1 MAKKFSKFLGKVAL
15 MTAAALWAGCNDSDK
30 KADDTVTQKN
40 IKAEQQQVVRQNK
53 KVIVESKYLP
63 VRDSSITSETISGV
77 TALYGTRSMLDPQLD
92 EDRRMG
98 DSILAG
104 LLYGSG
110 GGVMAETKGE
120 VQVPQESDIVIE
132 NGQDL
137 DVHYVLKTVRQRTY
151 GLSHV
156 YRKYLR
162 KKLHFEGTVVLK
174 LKVDEMGNVENI
186 VLDSSTTGY
195 EEFDE
200 DIRRAVNRWIFEK
213 KKVRGTFK
221 IPFKFYEKN

>member
-1 MAKKFSKFLGKVAL
+1 MSNFFCKYLGELAL
-15 MTAAALWAGCNDSDK
+15 LTAAVLWAGCGDSDK
-30 KADDTVTQKN
+30 KTDESAESQSVQEQPKN
-40 IKAEQQQVVRQNK
+40 A
-53 KVIVESKYLP
+53 IVDSIQEVKSQYLP
-63 VRDSSITSETISGV
+63 VRDSSITSETISG
-77 TALYGTRSMLDPQLD
+77 TRSRLEPILD
-92 EDRRMG
+92 EDKGLG

>member
-1 MAKKFSKFLGKVAL
+1 MSNFFSKYLGKIAL
-15 MTAAALWAGCNDSDK
+15 TAAAVLWAGCGDSDK
-30 KADDTVTQKN
+30 KTDESAESQSVQEQPKN
-40 IKAEQQQVVRQNK
+40 A
-53 KVIVESKYLP
+53 IVDSIQEVKSQYLP
-63 VRDSSITSETISGV
+63 VRDSSITSETISG
-77 TALYGTRSMLDPQLD
+77 TRGRLEPILD
-92 EDRRMG
+92 EDKGLG

-200 DIRRAVNRWIFEK
+200 DIRRAVNRWKFEK

-221 IPFKFYEKN
+221 IPFKFYEKE

>member
-1 MAKKFSKFLGKVAL
+1 MSNFFSKYLGKIAL
-15 MTAAALWAGCNDSDK
+15 TAAAVLWAGCGDSDK
-30 KADDTVTQKN
+30 KADESAESQSVQEHPKN
-40 IKAEQQQVVRQNK
+40 A
-53 KVIVESKYLP
+53 IVDSIQEVKSQYLP
-63 VRDSSITSETISGV
+63 VRDSSITSETISG
-77 TALYGTRSMLDPQLD
+77 TRGRLEPILD
-92 EDRRMG
+92 EDKGLG
-98 DSILAG
+98 DSIVAG

-110 GGVMAETKGE
+110 GGVMAETKGD

-200 DIRRAVNRWIFEK
+200 DIRRAVNRWKFEK

-221 IPFKFYEKN
+221 IPFKFYEKE

>member
-1 MAKKFSKFLGKVAL
+1 MAKNFSKYLGKIAL
-15 MTAAALWAGCNDSDK
+15 MTAAVLWAGCGESDK
-30 KADDTVTQKN
+30 KADESAKLQTVQEQSKKAFVDSVQK
-40 IKAEQQQVVRQNK
+40 V
-53 KVIVESKYLP
+53 
-63 VRDSSITSETISGV
+63 VRDSSITSETISG
-77 TALYGTRSMLDPQLD
+77 TRGRLEPILD
-92 EDRRMG
+92 EDKGLG
-98 DSILAG
+98 DSIVAG

-132 NGQDL
+132 KGYNL
-137 DVHYVLKTVRQRTY
+137 DERSVLKTIRQRTP
-151 GLSHV
+151 GLRHI
-156 YRKYLR
+156 YNKNL
-162 KKLHFEGTVVLK
+162 KKKPEFKGTVVLK

-200 DIRRAVNRWIFEK
+200 DIRRAVSRWKFEK

-221 IPFKFYEKN
+221 IPLTFYENE

>member
-1 MAKKFSKFLGKVAL
+1 MSNFFSKYLGKIAL
-15 MTAAALWAGCNDSDK
+15 TAAAVLWAGCGDSDK
-30 KADDTVTQKN
+30 KADESAESQSVQEQPKN
-40 IKAEQQQVVRQNK
+40 A
-53 KVIVESKYLP
+53 IVDSIQEVKSQYLP
-63 VRDSSITSETISGV
+63 VRDSSITSETISG
-77 TALYGTRSMLDPQLD
+77 TRGRLEPILD
-92 EDRRMG
+92 EDKGLG
-98 DSILAG
+98 DSIVAG

-195 EEFDE
+195 DEFDE
-200 DIRRAVNRWIFEK
+200 DIRRAVSRWIFEK

-221 IPFKFYEKN
+221 IPLKFYENE

>member
-1 MAKKFSKFLGKVAL
+1 MSNFFSKYLGKIAL
-15 MTAAALWAGCNDSDK
+15 TAAAVLWAGCGDSDK
-30 KADDTVTQKN
+30 KADESAESQSVQEQPKN
-40 IKAEQQQVVRQNK
+40 A
-53 KVIVESKYLP
+53 IVDSIQEVKSQYLP

-77 TALYGTRSMLDPQLD
+77 TVLYGTTRCRYGKPI
-92 EDRRMG
+92 G
-98 DSILAG
+98 DSLLYG

-110 GGVMAETKGE
+110 GGIMAKTKGE

-137 DVHYVLKTVRQRTY
+137 DVHYVLKTVRQRTH

-200 DIRRAVNRWIFEK
+200 NIRRAVSRWIFEK

-221 IPFKFYEKN
+221 IPFKFYEKE

>member
-1 MAKKFSKFLGKVAL
+1 MSNFFSKYLGKIAL
-15 MTAAALWAGCNDSDK
+15 TAAAVLWAGCSDSDK
-30 KADDTVTQKN
+30 KADESAESQSVQEQPKN
-40 IKAEQQQVVRQNK
+40 A
-53 KVIVESKYLP
+53 IVDSIQEVKSQYLP
-63 VRDSSITSETISGV
+63 VRDSSITSETISG
-77 TALYGTRSMLDPQLD
+77 TRSRLEPFLD
-92 EDRRMG
+92 EDKGLG

-120 VQVPQESDIVIE
+120 VQLLQESDIVIE

-137 DVHYVLKTVRQRTY
+137 DVHYVLKTVRQRTH

-174 LKVDEMGNVENI
+174 LKVDEQGAVEK
-186 VLDSSTTGY
+186 VEVDSSTTGY
-195 EEFDE
+195 DEFDE
-200 DIRRAVNRWIFEK
+200 DIRRAVSRWKFEK

-221 IPFKFYEKN
+221 IPLTFYENE

>member
-1 MAKKFSKFLGKVAL
+1 MAKFFSKYLGKIAL
-15 MTAAALWAGCNDSDK
+15 TAAAVLWAGCGESDK
-30 KADDTVTQKN
+30 KADESAELQTVQEQSKKAFADSVQK
-40 IKAEQQQVVRQNK
+40 V
-53 KVIVESKYLP
+53 

-77 TALYGTRSMLDPQLD
+77 TVLYGTTRCRYGKPI
-92 EDRRMG
+92 G
-98 DSILAG
+98 DSLLYG

-110 GGVMAETKGE
+110 GGIMAETKGE

>member
-1 MAKKFSKFLGKVAL
+1 MAKNFSKYLGKIAL
-15 MTAAALWAGCNDSDK
+15 MTAAVLWAGCSDSELEADEPAKLQTVQEQSK
-30 KADDTVTQKN
+30 KAFVDSVQK
-40 IKAEQQQVVRQNK
+40 V
-53 KVIVESKYLP
+53 
-63 VRDSSITSETISGV
+63 VRDSSITSETISG
-77 TALYGTRSMLDPQLD
+77 TRGRLEPILD
-92 EDRRMG
+92 EDKGLG
-98 DSILAG
+98 DSIVAG

-132 NGQDL
+132 KGYNL
-137 DVHYVLKTVRQRTY
+137 DERSVLKTIRQRTP
-151 GLSHV
+151 GLRHI
-156 YRKYLR
+156 YNKNL
-162 KKLHFEGTVVLK
+162 KKKPEFKGTVVLK

-200 DIRRAVNRWIFEK
+200 DIRRAVNRWKFEK

>member
-1 MAKKFSKFLGKVAL
+1 MSNFFSKYLGKIAL
-15 MTAAALWAGCNDSDK
+15 MTAAVLWAGCGESDK
-30 KADDTVTQKN
+30 KADESAKLQTVQEQSKKAFVDSVQK
-40 IKAEQQQVVRQNK
+40 V
-53 KVIVESKYLP
+53 
-63 VRDSSITSETISGV
+63 VRDSSITSETISG
-77 TALYGTRSMLDPQLD
+77 TRGRLEPILD
-92 EDRRMG
+92 EDKGLG
-98 DSILAG
+98 DSIVAG

-132 NGQDL
+132 KGYNL
-137 DVHYVLKTVRQRTY
+137 DERSVLKTIRQRTP
-151 GLSHV
+151 GLRHI
-156 YRKYLR
+156 YNKNL
-162 KKLHFEGTVVLK
+162 KKKPEFKGTVVLK

-200 DIRRAVNRWIFEK
+200 DIRRAVSRWKFEK

>member
-1 MAKKFSKFLGKVAL
+1 MAKNFSKCLGKIAL
-15 MTAAALWAGCNDSDK
+15 MTAAVLWAGCGESDK
-30 KADDTVTQKN
+30 KADESAKLQMVQEQSKKAFVDSVQK
-40 IKAEQQQVVRQNK
+40 V
-53 KVIVESKYLP
+53 
-63 VRDSSITSETISGV
+63 VRDSSITSETISG
-77 TALYGTRSMLDPQLD
+77 TRGRLEPILD
-92 EDRRMG
+92 EDKGLG
-98 DSILAG
+98 DSIVAG

-132 NGQDL
+132 KGYNL
-137 DVHYVLKTVRQRTY
+137 DERSVLKTIRQRTP
-151 GLSHV
+151 GLRHI
-156 YRKYLR
+156 YNKNL
-162 KKLHFEGTVVLK
+162 KKKPEFKGIVVLK

-200 DIRRAVNRWIFEK
+200 DIRRAVNRWKFEK

>member
-1 MAKKFSKFLGKVAL
+1 MSNFFSKYLGKIAL
-15 MTAAALWAGCNDSDK
+15 TAAAVLWAGCGDSDK
-30 KADDTVTQKN
+30 KADESAESQSVQEQPKN
-40 IKAEQQQVVRQNK
+40 A
-53 KVIVESKYLP
+53 IVDSIQEVKSQYLP
-63 VRDSSITSETISGV
+63 VRDSSITSETISG
-77 TALYGTRSMLDPQLD
+77 TRGRLEPILD
-92 EDRRMG
+92 EDKGLG
-98 DSILAG
+98 DSIVAG

-137 DVHYVLKTVRQRTY
+137 DVHYVLKTVRQRTH

-195 EEFDE
+195 DEFDE
-200 DIRRAVNRWIFEK
+200 DIRRAVSRWIFEK

-221 IPFKFYEKN
+221 IPLKFYENE

>member
-1 MAKKFSKFLGKVAL
+1 MAKNFSKCLGKIAL
-15 MTAAALWAGCNDSDK
+15 MTAAVLWAGCGDSDK
-30 KADDTVTQKN
+30 KADESAKLQTVQEQSKKAFVDSVQK
-40 IKAEQQQVVRQNK
+40 V
-53 KVIVESKYLP
+53 
-63 VRDSSITSETISGV
+63 VRDSSITSETISG
-77 TALYGTRSMLDPQLD
+77 TRGRLEPILD
-92 EDRRMG
+92 EDKGLG
-98 DSILAG
+98 DSIVAG

-132 NGQDL
+132 KGYNL
-137 DVHYVLKTVRQRTY
+137 DERSVLKTIRQRTP
-151 GLSHV
+151 GLRHI
-156 YRKYLR
+156 YNKNL
-162 KKLHFEGTVVLK
+162 KKKPEFKGTVVLK

-200 DIRRAVNRWIFEK
+200 DIRRAVNRWKFEK

>member
-1 MAKKFSKFLGKVAL
+1 MSNFFSKYLGKIAL
-15 MTAAALWAGCNDSDK
+15 LAAAMLWAGCSDSDK
-30 KADDTVTQKN
+30 KADESAESQSVQEQPKN
-40 IKAEQQQVVRQNK
+40 A
-53 KVIVESKYLP
+53 IVDSIQEVKSQYLP
-63 VRDSSITSETISGV
+63 VRDSSITSETISG
-77 TALYGTRSMLDPQLD
+77 TRGRLEPILD
-92 EDRRMG
+92 EDKGLG
-98 DSILAG
+98 DSIVAG

-132 NGQDL
+132 KGYNL
-137 DVHYVLKTVRQRTY
+137 DERSVLKTIRQRTP
-151 GLSHV
+151 GLRHI
-156 YRKYLR
+156 YNKNL
-162 KKLHFEGTVVLK
+162 KKKPEFKGTVVLK

-200 DIRRAVNRWIFEK
+200 DIRRAVNRWKFEK

-221 IPFKFYEKN
+221 IPFKFYEKE

>member
-1 MAKKFSKFLGKVAL
+1 MSNFFSKYLGKIAL
-15 MTAAALWAGCNDSDK
+15 TAAAVLWSGCGESDK
-30 KADDTVTQKN
+30 KADESAELQTVQEQSKKAFVDSVQK
-40 IKAEQQQVVRQNK
+40 V
-53 KVIVESKYLP
+53 

-77 TALYGTRSMLDPQLD
+77 TVLYGTTRCRYGKPI
-92 EDRRMG
+92 G
-98 DSILAG
+98 DSLLYG

-110 GGVMAETKGE
+110 GGIMAKTKGE

>member
-1 MAKKFSKFLGKVAL
+1 MSNFFSKYLGKIAL
-15 MTAAALWAGCNDSDK
+15 TAAAVLWAGCGESDK
-30 KADDTVTQKN
+30 KADESAELQTVQEQSKKAFVDSVQK
-40 IKAEQQQVVRQNK
+40 V
-53 KVIVESKYLP
+53 

-77 TALYGTRSMLDPQLD
+77 TVLYGTTRCRYGKPI
-92 EDRRMG
+92 G
-98 DSILAG
+98 DSLLAG

-200 DIRRAVNRWIFEK
+200 DIRRAVNRWKFEK
-213 KKVRGTFK
+213 KKVRGKFK

>member
-1 MAKKFSKFLGKVAL
+1 MAKNFSKYLGKIAL
-15 MTAAALWAGCNDSDK
+15 MTAAVFWAGCGESDK
-30 KADDTVTQKN
+30 KADESAKLQTVQEQSKKAFVDSVQK
-40 IKAEQQQVVRQNK
+40 V
-53 KVIVESKYLP
+53 
-63 VRDSSITSETISGV
+63 VRDSSITSETISG
-77 TALYGTRSMLDPQLD
+77 TRGRLEPILD
-92 EDRRMG
+92 EDKGLG
-98 DSILAG
+98 DSIVAG

-132 NGQDL
+132 KGYNL
-137 DVHYVLKTVRQRTY
+137 DERSVLKTIRQRTP
-151 GLSHV
+151 GLRHI
-156 YRKYLR
+156 YNKNL
-162 KKLHFEGTVVLK
+162 KKKPEFKGTVVLK

-200 DIRRAVNRWIFEK
+200 DIRRAVNRWKFEK

>member
-1 MAKKFSKFLGKVAL
+1 MSNFFSKYLGKIAL
-15 MTAAALWAGCNDSDK
+15 LAAAVLWAGCGESDK
-30 KADDTVTQKN
+30 KADESAESQTVQEQSKKAFVDSVQK
-40 IKAEQQQVVRQNK
+40 V
-53 KVIVESKYLP
+53 
-63 VRDSSITSETISGV
+63 VRDSSITSETISG
-77 TALYGTRSMLDPQLD
+77 TRGRLEPILD
-92 EDRRMG
+92 EDKGLG
-98 DSILAG
+98 DSIVAG

-132 NGQDL
+132 KGYNL
-137 DVHYVLKTVRQRTY
+137 DERSVLKTIRQRTP
-151 GLSHV
+151 GLRHI
-156 YRKYLR
+156 YNKNL
-162 KKLHFEGTVVLK
+162 KKKPEFKGTVVLK

-200 DIRRAVNRWIFEK
+200 DIRRAVNRWKFEK
-213 KKVRGTFK
+213 KKVRGSFK

>member
-1 MAKKFSKFLGKVAL
+1 MSNFFSKYLGKIAL
-15 MTAAALWAGCNDSDK
+15 TAAAVLWAGCGESDK
-30 KADDTVTQKN
+30 KADESAELQTVQEQSKKAFVDSVQK
-40 IKAEQQQVVRQNK
+40 V
-53 KVIVESKYLP
+53 

-77 TALYGTRSMLDPQLD
+77 TALYGTTRCRYGKPI
-92 EDRRMG
+92 G

-186 VLDSSTTGY
+186 VLDSSTTDY
-195 EEFDE
+195 DEFDE
-200 DIRRAVNRWIFEK
+200 DIRRAVSRWKFEK

-221 IPFKFYEKN
+221 IPFTFYEKEN

>member
-1 MAKKFSKFLGKVAL
+1 MSNFFSKYLGKIAL
-15 MTAAALWAGCNDSDK
+15 TAAAVLWAGCGDSDK
-30 KADDTVTQKN
+30 KTDESAESQSVQEQPKN
-40 IKAEQQQVVRQNK
+40 A
-53 KVIVESKYLP
+53 IVDSIQEVKSQYLP
-63 VRDSSITSETISGV
+63 VRDSSITSETISG
-77 TALYGTRSMLDPQLD
+77 TRSRLEPILD
-92 EDRRMG
+92 EDKGLG

-200 DIRRAVNRWIFEK
+200 NIRRAVSRWIFEK

>member
-1 MAKKFSKFLGKVAL
+1 MAKFFSKYLGKIAL
-15 MTAAALWAGCNDSDK
+15 MTAAVLWAGCGESDK
-30 KADDTVTQKN
+30 KADESAELQTVQEQSKKAFVDSVQK
-40 IKAEQQQVVRQNK
+40 V
-53 KVIVESKYLP
+53 

-77 TALYGTRSMLDPQLD
+77 TALYGTTRCRYGKPI
-92 EDRRMG
+92 G

-186 VLDSSTTGY
+186 VLDSSTTDY
-195 EEFDE
+195 DEFDE
-200 DIRRAVNRWIFEK
+200 DIRRAVSRWKFEK

-221 IPFKFYEKN
+221 IPFTFYEKEN

>member
-1 MAKKFSKFLGKVAL
+1 MYNRGMSNFFSKYLGKIAL
-15 MTAAALWAGCNDSDK
+15 TAAAVLWAGCGESDK
-30 KADDTVTQKN
+30 KADESAELQTVQEQSKKAFVDSVQK
-40 IKAEQQQVVRQNK
+40 V
-53 KVIVESKYLP
+53 

-77 TALYGTRSMLDPQLD
+77 TVLYGTTRCRYGKPI
-92 EDRRMG
+92 G
-98 DSILAG
+98 DSLLYG

-200 DIRRAVNRWIFEK
+200 NIRRAVSRWIFEK